1 VVEQIKRENQCLDG
15 TLNRYSDK
23 CLNIIRTLETFHI
36 RHIPGEE
43 NRKVNALAQQASGFE
58 IKMGLFI
65 IERK

>member
-1 VVEQIKRENQCLDG
+1 
-15 TLNRYSDK
+15 LNRYSDK